1 MKRWILSL
9 ISLSALFAQGQTTG
23 FLPAQSK
30 GFQSPS
36 GARETCWSP
45 RKWIGDFAAASIY
58 SADDLKKEAQLC
70 GYDFYSNVALC
81 PKLNSTNPGTL
92 ITKIPEGRTRAEIM
106 QNHCGEDS
114 KLRKVEAKFKQ
125 SLTCSYT
132 PSGIATYHVSRLLGG
147 IGRIPV
153 TVLRTM
159 DPQEH
164 RDLAKRALE
173 QVPSGEIIARSWTKF
188 LEAHDQRPS
197 TLFTRE
203 GLLYGFLT
211 DNVKNEFIYT
221 EVSGV
226 GGYDTRYQRF
236 VQQPPYLRVTSQ
248 ESVDQLAGT
257 AQLNVLVPMMVQ
269 MKDVS
274 DMVLLDTLMS
284 QDDRVGN
291 IHYKFRWYW
300 IENGQLKTEKSDAEK
315 VTRQNQAR
323 QNYSVGIVQAVV
335 PESELVT
342 ARAKR
347 AFLVKEMVLKDNDC
361 GVNVNMRSNNMRS
374 VDGIE
379 NVRHMSYETY
389 SRFMRLAEAVMANP
403 AHAQEYFTKDLLY
416 TNADFKGS
424 RISFMGNLQRA
435 YEVLKNKCLSGELR
449 FDLDVQKRLSGD
461 RSATP
466 CTVARGR
473 APASE
478 ASIRRLWRK
487 TGKNP
492 RKLLSSN
499 VSHYWAWMKE
509 NAGDHLDQQTLVEG
523 VVIGDPHLKNILDAE
538 TEDGRRQLMVA
549 DVDDGG
555 RAPLILDLVRMMT
568 IFKVADLDFKYRPM
582 FEAYVDGLK
591 GKAHA
596 VPEDVVDALKTTR
609 TESKEAR
616 RAYIEKNTV
625 NGKFDH
631 ERLESKPVSRMTAAQ
646 KAELQAVLA
655 ASASIFQSKGW
666 KAVDYALRVNDS
678 GSSMGLERYW
688 ILVQVGGQLDQIVE
702 FKKMTKPAVEYY
714 QDQLEAAGRIDEIR
728 RVYGEKM
735 SSDFQVV
742 SAAGEDFWM
751 RPRRANVIDLD
762 KSPFEL
768 WAFQKEWGLY
778 LCNWLGQKQR
788 RLENGRE
795 LLKLIQKNEQMKDE
809 LEALSRAYLAEIDS
823 Y

>member
-9 ISLSALFAQGQTTG
+9 ISLSALSVQAQTAG

-45 RKWIGDFAAASIY
+45 RKWVGGFADASIF
-58 SADDLKKEAQLC
+58 SADDLKKESQLC
-70 GYDFYSNVALC
+70 GYDFYANVALC

-92 ITKIPEGRTRAEIM
+92 ICKIPEGKTRAEIM
-106 QNHCGEDS
+106 QGHCTEDS

-125 SLTCSYT
+125 SITCSYT
-132 PSGIATYHVSRLLGG
+132 PSGIATYHVSRILGG
-147 IGRIPV
+147 VGRIPV

-159 DPQEH
+159 DPREH
-164 RDLAKRALE
+164 QRIAERALDLI
-173 QVPSGEIIARSWTKF
+173 PAGEMIGRSWNKI
-188 LEAHDQRPS
+188 LEAHQERPS
-197 TLFTRE
+197 TLFTRD
-203 GLLYGFLT
+203 GMLYGFLT

-236 VQQPPYLRVTSQ
+236 VQQAPYLRVTSPQ
-248 ESVDQLAGT
+248 SLEQLAGSN
-257 AQLNVLVPMMVQ
+257 QLSVVVPMMVQ

-284 QDDRVGN
+284 QDDRIGN

-300 IENGQLKTEKSDAEK
+300 LENGVLKTEKSEAQK
-315 VTRQNQAR
+315 VTRQNQSR
-323 QNYSVGIVQAVV
+323 QNYNVGIVQAVV
-335 PESELVT
+335 PESEL
-342 ARAKR
+342 AAAKGKQ

-389 SRFMRLAEAVMANP
+389 SRFMRFAQAVKSNEAQ
-403 AHAQEYFTKDLLY
+403 AQEYFTKDLLY

-435 YEVLKNKCLSGELR
+435 YDVLKTKCDSGQLR
-449 FDLDVQKRLSGD
+449 FDLDVQKRLRQD

-466 CTVARGR
+466 CEITSARG
-473 APASE
+473 PASE
-478 ASIRRLWRK
+478 ASIRRLWRS
-487 TGKNP
+487 TGRNP

-509 NAGDHLDQQTLVEG
+509 NATDHVDKQTLVEG
-523 VVIGDPHLKNILDAE
+523 VVIGDPHLKNILDGE
-538 TEDGRRQLMVA
+538 TESGRRQLMVA

-555 RAPLILDLVRMMT
+555 RAPLILDFVRMMT

-582 FEAYVDGLK
+582 FEAYVEGLQ
-591 GKAHA
+591 GKAHEI
-596 VPEDVVDALKTTR
+596 PEDVQEALATTKT
-609 TESKEAR
+609 EMKEAR
-616 RAYIEKNTV
+616 LKYIEKNTT
-625 NGKFDH
+625 NGKFNH
-631 ERLESKPVSRMTAAQ
+631 ERLESKPVSKMTAAQ
-646 KAELQAVLA
+646 KSELQAVLA
-655 ASASIFQSKGW
+655 QSAGIFQSKGW

-688 ILVQVGGQLDQIVE
+688 VLVEVNGKLDQVIE
-702 FKKMTKPAVEYY
+702 FKKMTKPAVEFY
-714 QDQLEAAGRIDEIR
+714 QDQLDAAGRIDEIR
-728 RVYGEKM
+728 MVYGEKM

-742 SAAGEDFWM
+742 SAAGQDFWM
-751 RPRRANVIDLD
+751 RPRRANAVDLD
-762 KSPFEL
+762 KSPFDL

-778 LCNWLGQKQR
+778 LCNWMGQKQR

-795 LLKLIQKNEQMKDE
+795 LLKLIQKNEAMKDE
-809 LEALSRAYLAEIDS
+809 LEALSRAYIAEVET